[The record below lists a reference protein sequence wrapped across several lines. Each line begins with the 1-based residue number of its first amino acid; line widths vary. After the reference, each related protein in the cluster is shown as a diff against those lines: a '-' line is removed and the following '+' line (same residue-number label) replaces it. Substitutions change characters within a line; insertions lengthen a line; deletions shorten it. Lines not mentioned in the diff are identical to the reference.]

1 MTRDAPQGGDAASIS
16 EQLPRRRRRLGLA
29 LVGLGAAALAA
40 QSWVEWLLPYDLA
53 ALEAMRRL
61 SGQPTLSP
69 ARLVWAWALL
79 CGVLLLG
86 LARRR
91 AMSLLETDPDDPLA
105 GP

>member
-29 LVGLGAAALAA
+29 LVGLGVAALAA

-69 ARLVWAWALL
+69 AHA
-79 CGVLLLG
+79 
-86 LARRR
+86 
-91 AMSLLETDPDDPLA
+91 LA
-105 GP
+105 GPAGMGLGSAVRCAVAGPGA